1 MNIGLY
7 KDYAGAFYNE
17 IQTGYFEQTSQKVP
31 LSQEIKVAALVILEE
46 KLCEVYTKEA
56 ESHNA
61 HALDNAQ

>member
-1 MNIGLY
+1 MQAHSIMRFTLVTLC
-7 KDYAGAFYNE
+7 KAQE
-17 IQTGYFEQTSQKVP
+17 LQIVP